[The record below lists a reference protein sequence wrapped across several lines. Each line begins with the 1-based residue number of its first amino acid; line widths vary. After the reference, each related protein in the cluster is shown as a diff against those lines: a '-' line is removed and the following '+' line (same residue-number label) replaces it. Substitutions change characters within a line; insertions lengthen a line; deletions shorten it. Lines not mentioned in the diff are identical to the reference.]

1 MRLRPLWERLGRR
14 VGVAAVVLL
23 VVAGAWLGPK
33 VVAHVTMTHITA
45 YFPTTTGLYP
55 GDDVRVLGVRVGRI
69 DAIRPGP
76 DRVVVTMSLDHG
88 VRVPAD
94 ARAVTVAPSVVSARF
109 VQLAPAYTGG
119 PVLLNHAEIPVERT
133 AVPMEWE
140 DIKAALAKLAQA
152 LGPSAT
158 DPQGPFGRF
167 VDTGAANLAG
177 GNASAVR
184 DTLRELSRVLGTL
197 SDGRDDLFTTI
208 TNLQQFVDVLSRSND
223 QIVQFQ
229 GRLASVSSVLAG
241 VAPSLG
247 AGLDDLDAAVV
258 DVHRFLDAN
267 SGNLSESV
275 RRLAD
280 VTQLLA
286 DKRDDLERVLHSGP
300 TALVNFYQ
308 IYKPAQGTLT
318 GAVAGVNF
326 ANPFAFLCG
335 AIEGIQANDSD
346 RSAALCRQYL
356 APVLQSLMMNYP
368 PLLVNPAS
376 GQGAFENQLTFS
388 TPDLADRLHPTVTV
402 PNSLAGLALP
412 GVGP

>member
-1 MRLRPLWERLGRR
+1 MKLRPVWVRLGRR
-14 VGVAAVVLL
+14 AGVAAVVLL

-33 VVAHVTMTHITA
+33 AVAQVSTTHITA

-55 GDDVRVLGVRVGRI
+55 QDDVRILGVRVGHI

-76 DRVVVTMSLDHG
+76 DHVVVTMSIDHG

-119 PVLLNHAEIPVERT
+119 PVLRNHGEIPVERT

-152 LGPSAT
+152 LGPTAT
-158 DPQGPFGRF
+158 DPQGSFGRF

-177 GNASAVR
+177 GNAAALR
-184 DTLRELSRVLGTL
+184 DTLRELSHALGTL

-208 TNLQQFVDVLSRSND
+208 TNLQQFVDVLSHSND

-247 AGLDDLDAAVV
+247 AGLDDLDSAVV
-258 DVHRFLDAN
+258 DVRRFLDAN
-267 SGNLSESV
+267 GGQLTESV

-335 AIEGIQANDSD
+335 AIEGLQANDSD
-346 RSAALCRQYL
+346 RSAALCRQYV

-376 GQGAFENQLTFS
+376 GQGAFPNQLTFS
-388 TPDLADRLHPTVTV
+388 TPELADRLPPAVTV